1 MESEQNPFFHRGP
14 IRQRE
19 YFFNRQR
26 EVSQVLGLL
35 RNLQNAALV
44 GPRRIGK
51 TSLLFHLA
59 DPTIHAGHGLSPDE
73 YVFAYLDGEELT
85 ELDADQIRRAMLEE
99 LVAALEVS
107 SRGLR
112 AQSSRS
118 ARGAGGHEVPS
129 VVLPEGPLGY
139 RAFRQAVR
147 QLTQRGL
154 KLIFCFDEF
163 ECLSANPHLGPGF
176 FSSLRGLAGQFDVA
190 YVTASGSPIQALA
203 YAHAET
209 LSSPFFNTFAHLHL
223 GLFSDDDAQGLIENL
238 AAKAGVSFPSELGD
252 FIAEL
257 AGPHPLL
264 LQIAGFQA
272 FELWQVRGRKW
283 EEGEG
288 DHLRRRFLAEAESH
302 FEYYWRHLTDG
313 DRYTLA
319 ALPLTQ
325 EDEARR
331 ETIRRLEQACLI
343 RRTDQ
348 GYTTLSPAFE
358 TFVRRQSVLHLLQ
371 LGPFLLDLP
380 RQTALCHHAPLKVTK
395 TEFKALAHLIRRAGQ
410 VVTPEELEKAL
421 WGDEYV
427 EDPERVR
434 AVIKSLRKAMGD
446 EAECLVTKWG
456 VGYMLQIS
464 S

>member
-1 MESEQNPFFHRGP
+1 MKSVQNPFFHRGP
-14 IRQRE
+14 IRQRD

-35 RNLQNAALV
+35 RNLQNVALV

-51 TSLLFHLA
+51 TSLLFHLT
-59 DPTIHAGHGLSPDE
+59 DPAIHAGHGLSPDE
-73 YVFAYLDGEELT
+73 YVFVYLDGEELT
-85 ELDADQIRRAMLEE
+85 ELDAGQIRRAMVEE
-99 LVAALEVS
+99 LVAALE
-107 SRGLR
+107 
-112 AQSSRS
+112 
-118 ARGAGGHEVPS
+118 AGGHKNEDEAT
-129 VVLPEGPLGY
+129 VVLPEGPGPIEY

-154 KLIFCFDEF
+154 NLIFCFDEF
-163 ECLSANPHLGPGF
+163 ECLGANPHLGPSF

-190 YVTASGSPIQALA
+190 YVTASKTLIQALA

-223 GLFSDDDAQGLIENL
+223 GLFSDDDAQGLIEKP
-238 AAKAGVSFPSELGD
+238 AAKAGVPFPSELRD
-252 FIAEL
+252 FVVKL

-264 LQIAGFQA
+264 LQIAGFHA
-272 FELWQVRGRKW
+272 FEVWQVRGGKLK
-283 EEGEG
+283 EG
-288 DHLRRRFLAEAESH
+288 DCDHMRRRFVAEAEPH
-302 FEYYWRHLTDG
+302 FEYYWRHLTEG

-331 ETIRRLEQACLI
+331 EAIRRLEQACLI

-348 GYTTLSPAFE
+348 GYAYLSPVFE
-358 TFVRRQSVLHLLQ
+358 DFVRRQSVTHLLQ
-371 LGPFLLDLP
+371 LGPFLLDLS
-380 RQTALCHHAPLKVTK
+380 RRTALCHDAPLRVTK

-410 VVTPEELEKAL
+410 VVTPEELEEAL
-421 WGDEYV
+421 WPGEYI

-434 AVIKSLRKAMGD
+434 SLIKSLRKALGSKAD
-446 EAECLVTKWG
+446 CLATKWG
-456 VGYMLQIS
+456 VGYLFQVPC
-464 S
+464 

>member
-1 MESEQNPFFHRGP
+1 MEFVQNPFFHRGP

-59 DPTIHAGHGLSPDE
+59 DPAIHASHGLSPDE

-85 ELDADQIRRAMLEE
+85 ELDAGQIRRVMMEE
-99 LVAALEVS
+99 LVAALE
-107 SRGLR
+107 
-112 AQSSRS
+112 
-118 ARGAGGHEVPS
+118 AGGHEIPS

-139 RAFRQAVR
+139 RAFRQAMR

-163 ECLSANPHLGPGF
+163 ECLGANPHLGPGF

-190 YVTASGSPIQALA
+190 YVTASKTLLQALT

-223 GLFSDDDAQGLIENL
+223 GLFSEDDARGLIGQL
-238 AAKAGVSFPSELGD
+238 AAKAGVPFPSELDD
-252 FIAEL
+252 FILEL

-264 LQIAGFQA
+264 LQIAGFHA
-272 FELWQVRGRKW
+272 FELWQVRGGKW
-283 EEGEG
+283 EEGDC

-325 EDEARR
+325 GDEARR
-331 ETIRRLEQACLI
+331 EAIRRLEQACLI

-348 GYTTLSPAFE
+348 GYTTLSLAFE
-358 TFVRRQSVLHLLQ
+358 DFVRRQSVPHLLQ

-380 RQTALCHHAPLKVTK
+380 RQMALCHHMPLKVTK
-395 TEFKALAHLIRRAGQ
+395 TELKALAHLIRCAGQ

-434 AVIKSLRKAMGD
+434 AVIKSLRKALGD

>member
-1 MESEQNPFFHRGP
+1 MELVQNPFFHRGP

-26 EVSQVLGLL
+26 EVNQALGLL
-35 RNLQNAALV
+35 RSLQNVALV

-59 DPTIHAGHGLSPDE
+59 DPAIHAGYGLSPDE

-85 ELDADQIRRAMLEE
+85 ELDAGQIRRAMAEE
-99 LVAALEVS
+99 LVAAL
-107 SRGLR
+107 R
-112 AQSSRS
+112 A
-118 ARGAGGHEVPS
+118 AGHELPS
-129 VVLPEGPLGY
+129 VVLPEGSLRY

-147 QLTQRGL
+147 QLTRRGL

-163 ECLSANPHLGPGF
+163 ECLGANPHLGPSF
-176 FSSLRGLAGQFDVA
+176 FSSLRGLAGQLDVS
-190 YVTASGSPIQALA
+190 YVTASKTLIQALT

-223 GLFSDDDAQGLIENL
+223 GLFSGDDAQELIEQL

-252 FIAEL
+252 FIVEL

-264 LQIAGFQA
+264 LQIAGFHA
-272 FELWQVRGRKW
+272 FELWQVRGGKW
-283 EEGEG
+283 EEGDY
-288 DHLRRRFLAEAESH
+288 DHLRRRFMAEAESH
-302 FEYYWRHLTDG
+302 FEYYWRHLSDG

-331 ETIRRLEQACLI
+331 EAIRRLEQACLI
-343 RRTDQ
+343 RRMDQ
-348 GYTTLSPAFE
+348 GYAYLSPAFE
-358 TFVRRQSVLHLLQ
+358 NFVRRQSVSHLLQ
-371 LGPFLLDLP
+371 LGPFLLDLF
-380 RQTALCHHAPLKVTK
+380 RQTALCHHTPLRVTK
-395 TEFKALAHLIRRAGQ
+395 TEFKALAHLIRCAGQ
-410 VVTPEELEKAL
+410 VVTPEELEKTL

-434 AVIKSLRKAMGD
+434 AVIKSLRKALGD

>member
-1 MESEQNPFFHRGP
+1 LAQNPFFHRGP
-14 IRQRE
+14 IRQRD

-26 EVSQVLGLL
+26 EVSQALGLL
-35 RNLQNAALV
+35 RNLQNVALV

-51 TSLLFHLA
+51 TSLLFHVA
-59 DPTIHAGHGLSPDE
+59 DPAIHADHGLSPAE
-73 YVFAYLDGEELT
+73 YVFVYLDGEELT
-85 ELDADQIRRAMLEE
+85 ELDAGQIRRAMVEE
-99 LVAALEVS
+99 LVAALEAS
-107 SRGLR
+107 GRR
-112 AQSSRS
+112 N
-118 ARGAGGHEVPS
+118 EDETTT
-129 VVLPEGPLGY
+129 VVLPEAPLTY

-147 QLTQRGL
+147 QFTQQGF
-154 KLIFCFDEF
+154 KLILCFDEF
-163 ECLSANPHLGPGF
+163 ECLGANRHLGPSF

-190 YVTASGSPIQALA
+190 YVTASKALIQALT
-203 YAHAET
+203 YAHAGT

-223 GLFSDDDAQGLIENL
+223 GLFSDDDAQGLVEML
-238 AAKAGVSFPSELGD
+238 AAKAGVPFPSELGD
-252 FIAEL
+252 FILEL

-264 LQIAGFQA
+264 LQIAGFHA
-272 FELWQVRGRKW
+272 FELWQVRGGKLK
-283 EEGEG
+283 EGDC
-288 DHLRRRFLAEAESH
+288 DHLRRRFVAEAEPH
-302 FEYYWRHLTDG
+302 FEYYWHHLTEG
-313 DRYTLA
+313 DRHTLA
-319 ALPLTQ
+319 ALPLIQ

-331 ETIRRLEQACLI
+331 EAIRRLEQACLI

-348 GYTTLSPAFE
+348 GYVYLSPAFE
-358 TFVRRQSVLHLLQ
+358 DFVRRQSVPHLLQ
-371 LGPFLLDLP
+371 LGPFLLDLS

-395 TEFKALAHLIRRAGQ
+395 TEFKALAHMIRRAGQ

-434 AVIKSLRKAMGD
+434 AVIKSLRKALGD

>member
-1 MESEQNPFFHRGP
+1 MEFVQNPFFHRGP
-14 IRQRE
+14 IRQCD

-59 DPTIHAGHGLSPDE
+59 DPAIHASYGLSPDE

-85 ELDADQIRRAMLEE
+85 ELDAGQIRRAMMEE
-99 LVAALEVS
+99 LVAAL
-107 SRGLR
+107 GP
-112 AQSSRS
+112 
-118 ARGAGGHEVPS
+118 GGHEVPTILLSEGS
-129 VVLPEGPLGY
+129 VEY
-139 RAFRQAVR
+139 RAFRQAMR
-147 QLTQRGL
+147 QLTQQGL

-163 ECLSANPHLGPGF
+163 ECLGANPHLGPGF
-176 FSSLRGLAGQFDVA
+176 FSSLRGLASQFDVA
-190 YVTASGSPIQALA
+190 YVTASKAQIQALT

-223 GLFSDDDAQGLIENL
+223 GLFSDDDARRLIEQL
-238 AAKAGVSFPSELGD
+238 TAKAGVPFPSDLGD
-252 FIAEL
+252 FILEL

-264 LQIAGFQA
+264 LQVAGFHA
-272 FELWQVRGRKW
+272 FELWQGRGGKW
-283 EEGEG
+283 EEGKG
-288 DHLRRRFLAEAESH
+288 DHLRRRFLAEAEPH

-331 ETIRRLEQACLI
+331 GAIRRLEQACLI
-343 RRTDQ
+343 RRTGQ

-371 LGPFLLDLP
+371 LGPFLLDLS

-410 VVTPEELEKAL
+410 VVTPE
-421 WGDEYV
+421 
-427 EDPERVR
+427 
-434 AVIKSLRKAMGD
+434 
-446 EAECLVTKWG
+446 
-456 VGYMLQIS
+456 
-464 S
+464 

>member
-1 MESEQNPFFHRGP
+1 LAQNPFFHRGP
-14 IRQRE
+14 IRQRD

-26 EVSQVLGLL
+26 EVSQALGLL
-35 RNLQNAALV
+35 RNLQNVALV

-51 TSLLFHLA
+51 TSLLFHVA
-59 DPTIHAGHGLSPDE
+59 DPVIHADHGLSHAE
-73 YVFAYLDGEELT
+73 YVFVYLDGEELT
-85 ELDADQIRRAMLEE
+85 ELDAGQIHRAMVEE
-99 LVAALEVS
+99 LVAALE
-107 SRGLR
+107 
-112 AQSSRS
+112 
-118 ARGAGGHEVPS
+118 AGGHEAPAF
-129 VVLPEGPLGY
+129 VLPEAPLTY

-147 QLTQRGL
+147 QFTQRGL
-154 KLIFCFDEF
+154 KLILCFDEF
-163 ECLSANPHLGPGF
+163 ECLGANPHLGPSF

-190 YVTASGSPIQALA
+190 YVTASKTLLQALT
-203 YAHAET
+203 YAQAGT

-223 GLFSDDDAQGLIENL
+223 GLFSDDNAHRLIEQL
-238 AAKAGVSFPSELGD
+238 AAKANVPFPSEISD
-252 FIAEL
+252 FIIEL

-264 LQIAGFQA
+264 LQIAGFHA
-272 FELWQVRGRKW
+272 FELWQVRGGKLK
-283 EEGEG
+283 EGDC
-288 DHLRRRFLAEAESH
+288 DHLRRRFVAEAEPH
-302 FEYYWRHLTDG
+302 FEYYWRHLTEG

-331 ETIRRLEQACLI
+331 GVNRRLEQACLI

-348 GYTTLSPAFE
+348 GYTYLSPVFE
-358 TFVRRQSVLHLLQ
+358 DFVRRQSVTHLLQ
-371 LGPFLLDLP
+371 LGPFLLDLS
-380 RQTALCHHAPLKVTK
+380 RQTALSHHAPLRVTK
-395 TEFKALAHLIRRAGQ
+395 TEFKALTHLIRRAGQ

-427 EDPERVR
+427 EDPDRVR
-434 AVIKSLRKAMGD
+434 AVIKSLRKALGD

>member
-1 MESEQNPFFHRGP
+1 MKSVQNPFFHRGP

-44 GPRRIGK
+44 GPRRVGK

-59 DPTIHAGHGLSPDE
+59 DPAIHADHGLSLDE

-85 ELDADQIRRAMLEE
+85 ELDADQIRRAMMEE
-99 LVAALEVS
+99 LVAAL
-107 SRGLR
+107 
-112 AQSSRS
+112 
-118 ARGAGGHEVPS
+118 GAGGHEVPS

-163 ECLSANPHLGPGF
+163 ECLGANPHLGPGF
-176 FSSLRGLAGQFDVA
+176 FSSLRGLAGQFDAA
-190 YVTASGSPIQALA
+190 YVTASKTLIQALT

-223 GLFSDDDAQGLIENL
+223 GLFLDDDAQGLIEQL
-238 AAKAGVSFPSELGD
+238 AAKAGVPLPSELIH
-252 FIAEL
+252 FIVEL

-264 LQIAGFQA
+264 LQIAGFHA
-272 FELWQVRGRKW
+272 FELWQVRGEKW
-283 EEGEG
+283 EEGDC

-302 FEYYWRHLTDG
+302 LEYYWRHLTDG

-331 ETIRRLEQACLI
+331 EAIRRLEQACLI

-348 GYTTLSPAFE
+348 GYIYLSPVFE
-358 TFVRRQSVLHLLQ
+358 NFVRRQSVPHLLQ

-380 RQTALCHHAPLKVTK
+380 RQTALCHHTPLKVTK

-434 AVIKSLRKAMGD
+434 AVIKSLRKALGN

-456 VGYMLQIS
+456 VGYMFQIS

>member
-1 MESEQNPFFHRGP
+1 MEFVQNPFFHRGP
-14 IRQRE
+14 IRQRD

-59 DPTIHAGHGLSPDE
+59 DPAIHASYGLSPDQ

-85 ELDADQIRRAMLEE
+85 ELDAGQIRRAMMEE
-99 LVAALEVS
+99 LVAALE
-107 SRGLR
+107 
-112 AQSSRS
+112 
-118 ARGAGGHEVPS
+118 AGGHEFPG
-129 VVLPEGPLGY
+129 VVLPKGTLGY
-139 RAFRQAVR
+139 RAFRQAMR
-147 QLTQRGL
+147 QLTQQGL

-163 ECLSANPHLGPGF
+163 ECLGANPHLGPSF

-190 YVTASGSPIQALA
+190 YVTASKAQIQVLT

-223 GLFSDDDAQGLIENL
+223 GLFSDDDAQGLIEQL
-238 AAKAGVSFPSELGD
+238 AAKAGILFPSDLGD
-252 FIAEL
+252 FIVEL

-264 LQIAGFQA
+264 LQVAGFHA
-272 FELWQVRGRKW
+272 FELRQVRGGKW
-283 EEGEG
+283 EEGKG
-288 DHLRRRFLAEAESH
+288 DHLRRRFMAEAESH

-325 EDEARR
+325 GDEARR
-331 ETIRRLEQACLI
+331 EVIRRLEQACLI
-343 RRTDQ
+343 RRTDR
-348 GYTTLSPAFE
+348 GYTYLSPAFE
-358 TFVRRQSVLHLLQ
+358 TFVRRQSVPHLLQ

-410 VVTPEELEKAL
+410 VVTPEELENAL
-421 WGDEYV
+421 WGEEYV

-434 AVIKSLRKAMGD
+434 AVIKSLRKALGD

>member
-1 MESEQNPFFHRGP
+1 MEFVQNPFFHRGP
-14 IRQRE
+14 IRQRD

-59 DPTIHAGHGLSPDE
+59 APAIHAGYGLSPDE

-85 ELDADQIRRAMLEE
+85 ELDAGQIRRVMMEE
-99 LVAALEVS
+99 LVAALE
-107 SRGLR
+107 
-112 AQSSRS
+112 
-118 ARGAGGHEVPS
+118 AGGHEIPT
-129 VVLPEGPLGY
+129 VVLSEGPLGY

-163 ECLSANPHLGPGF
+163 ECLGANPHLGPGF

-190 YVTASGSPIQALA
+190 YVTASKAQIQALT

-223 GLFSDDDAQGLIENL
+223 GLFSDDDARRLIEQL
-238 AAKAGVSFPSELGD
+238 AAKAGVPLPSDLGD
-252 FIAEL
+252 FIVEL

-264 LQIAGFQA
+264 LQIAGFHA
-272 FELWQVRGRKW
+272 FELWQVRGGKW
-283 EEGEG
+283 EEGDC
-288 DHLRRRFLAEAESH
+288 DHLRRRFMAEAESH
-302 FEYYWRHLTDG
+302 FEYYWRHLSDG

-331 ETIRRLEQACLI
+331 EAIRRLEQACLI

-358 TFVRRQSVLHLLQ
+358 TFVRRQSVPHLLQ
-371 LGPFLLDLP
+371 LGPFLLDLH
-380 RQTALCHHAPLKVTK
+380 RQMALCHHTPLKVTK
-395 TEFKALAHLIRRAGQ
+395 TEFKALAHLIRCAGQ
-410 VVTPEELEKAL
+410 VITPEELENAL

-434 AVIKSLRKAMGD
+434 AVIKSLRKALGD
-446 EAECLVTKWG
+446 EAQCLVTKWG

>member
-1 MESEQNPFFHRGP
+1 MEFVQNPFFHRGP
-14 IRQRE
+14 IRQRD

-59 DPTIHAGHGLSPDE
+59 DPAIHAGHGLSPDQ

-85 ELDADQIRRAMLEE
+85 ELDAGQIRRAMMEE
-99 LVAALEVS
+99 LVAAL
-107 SRGLR
+107 
-112 AQSSRS
+112 
-118 ARGAGGHEVPS
+118 GAGGHEIPTVLLSEGS
-129 VVLPEGPLGY
+129 VEY
-139 RAFRQAVR
+139 RAFRQAMR

-163 ECLSANPHLGPGF
+163 ECLGANPHLGPGF

-190 YVTASGSPIQALA
+190 YVTASKALIQALT

-223 GLFSDDDAQGLIENL
+223 GLFSGDDAQGLIEQL
-238 AAKAGVSFPSELGD
+238 AAKAGVLLPSDLGD
-252 FIAEL
+252 FVVEL

-264 LQIAGFQA
+264 LQIAGFHA
-272 FELWQVRGRKW
+272 FELWQVRGGKW
-283 EEGEG
+283 EDGDG
-288 DHLRRRFLAEAESH
+288 DHLRRRFMAEAESH
-302 FEYYWRHLTDG
+302 FEYYWRHLSDG

-325 EDEARR
+325 GDEARR
-331 ETIRRLEQACLI
+331 EAIRRLEQACLI
-343 RRTDQ
+343 RRTGQ

-380 RQTALCHHAPLKVTK
+380 RQTALCHHTPLKVTK
-395 TEFKALAHLIRRAGQ
+395 TELKALAHLIRCAGQ

-434 AVIKSLRKAMGD
+434 AVIKSLRKALGD

>member
-1 MESEQNPFFHRGP
+1 MELVQNPFFHRGP
-14 IRQRE
+14 IRQRD

-59 DPTIHAGHGLSPDE
+59 DPAIHTSYGLSPDE

-85 ELDADQIRRAMLEE
+85 ELDASQIRRAMMEE
-99 LVAALEVS
+99 LVAALEAS
-107 SRGLR
+107 SRG
-112 AQSSRS
+112 S
-118 ARGAGGHEVPS
+118 ARGAGGHEFPS

-163 ECLSANPHLGPGF
+163 ECLGANPHLGPGF

-190 YVTASGSPIQALA
+190 YVTASKTLLQALT

-223 GLFSDDDAQGLIENL
+223 NLFSDDDAQGLIEQL
-238 AAKAGVSFPSELGD
+238 AAKAGVPFPSDLGD
-252 FIAEL
+252 LIVEL

-264 LQIAGFQA
+264 LQIAGFHA
-272 FELWQVRGRKW
+272 FELWQVRGGRW
-283 EEGEG
+283 EEGDC
-288 DHLRRRFLAEAESH
+288 DHLRRRFMAEAESH

-331 ETIRRLEQACLI
+331 EAIRRLEQACLI
-343 RRTDQ
+343 RRTGQ
-348 GYTTLSPAFE
+348 GYTYLSPAFE
-358 TFVRRQSVLHLLQ
+358 TFVRRQSVPHLLQ

-380 RQTALCHHAPLKVTK
+380 RQMALCHHTPLKVTK
-395 TEFKALAHLIRRAGQ
+395 TELKALVHLIRRAGQ
-410 VVTPEELEKAL
+410 VVTPEELENAL

-434 AVIKSLRKAMGD
+434 AVIKSLRKALGD

-456 VGYMLQIS
+456 VGYIFQIS

>member
-1 MESEQNPFFHRGP
+1 MAGSDSNPFFHRGP
-14 IRQRE
+14 IRQRD

-59 DPTIHAGHGLSPDE
+59 DPATHAGHGLSPDE

-85 ELDADQIRRAMLEE
+85 ELDAGQIRRAMMEE
-99 LVAALEVS
+99 LVAALE
-107 SRGLR
+107 
-112 AQSSRS
+112 
-118 ARGAGGHEVPS
+118 AGGHEVPTF
-129 VVLPEGPLGY
+129 VLTEGPLGY

-147 QLTQRGL
+147 QFIQRGL

-163 ECLSANPHLGPGF
+163 ECLGANPHLGPGF

-190 YVTASGSPIQALA
+190 YVTASKAQIQALT

-223 GLFSDDDAQGLIENL
+223 GLFSDDDAQGLIEQL
-238 AAKAGVSFPSELGD
+238 AAKAGVPFPSDLGD
-252 FIAEL
+252 FIVEL

-264 LQIAGFQA
+264 LQIAGFHA
-272 FELWQVRGRKW
+272 FELWQVQGGKW
-283 EEGEG
+283 EEGDC
-288 DHLRRRFLAEAESH
+288 DHLRRRFMAEAESH

-331 ETIRRLEQACLI
+331 EAIRQLEQACLI

-348 GYTTLSPAFE
+348 GYTYLSPAFE
-358 TFVRRQSVLHLLQ
+358 TFVRRQSVPHLLQ

-380 RQTALCHHAPLKVTK
+380 RQTALCHHTPLKVTK

-410 VVTPEELEKAL
+410 VVTPEELENAL

-434 AVIKSLRKAMGD
+434 AVIKSLRKALGD

>member
-1 MESEQNPFFHRGP
+1 MRRKLVQNPFFHRGP
-14 IRQRE
+14 IHQRD

-35 RNLQNAALV
+35 RNLQNVALV

-51 TSLLFHLA
+51 TSLLFHVA
-59 DPTIHAGHGLSPDE
+59 DPAIHADHGLSPAE
-73 YVFAYLDGEELT
+73 YVFVYLDGEELT
-85 ELDADQIRRAMLEE
+85 ELDAGQIHRAMVEE
-99 LVAALEVS
+99 LVAALETGS
-107 SRGLR
+107 
-112 AQSSRS
+112 
-118 ARGAGGHEVPS
+118 HEVPDF
-129 VVLPEGPLGY
+129 VLPEAPLTY

-147 QLTQRGL
+147 QFTQRGL
-154 KLIFCFDEF
+154 KLILCFDEF
-163 ECLSANPHLGPGF
+163 ECLGANRHLGPSF

-190 YVTASGSPIQALA
+190 YVTASKTLLQALT
-203 YAHAET
+203 YAHAGT

-223 GLFSDDDAQGLIENL
+223 GLFSDDDAQGLVEML
-238 AAKAGVSFPSELGD
+238 AAKAGVPFPSELRD
-252 FIAEL
+252 FVVKL

-264 LQIAGFQA
+264 LQIAGFHA
-272 FELWQVRGRKW
+272 FEVWQVRDRKLK
-283 EEGEG
+283 EGDC
-288 DHLRRRFLAEAESH
+288 DHLRRRFVAEAEPH
-302 FEYYWRHLTDG
+302 FEYYWRHLTEG
-313 DRYTLA
+313 DRHTLA
-319 ALPLTQ
+319 ALPLIQ

-331 ETIRRLEQACLI
+331 EAIRRLEQACLI
-343 RRTDQ
+343 RRTDE
-348 GYTTLSPAFE
+348 GYVYLSPAFE
-358 TFVRRQSVLHLLQ
+358 DFVRRQSVPHLLQ
-371 LGPFLLDLP
+371 LGPFLLDLS

-395 TEFKALAHLIRRAGQ
+395 TEFKALAHMIRRAGQ

-434 AVIKSLRKAMGD
+434 AVIKSLRKALGD

>member
-1 MESEQNPFFHRGP
+1 MEFVQNPFFHRGP
-14 IRQRE
+14 IRQRD

-59 DPTIHAGHGLSPDE
+59 DPAIHAGHGLSPDQ

-85 ELDADQIRRAMLEE
+85 ELDAGQIRRAMMEE
-99 LVAALEVS
+99 LVAAL
-107 SRGLR
+107 
-112 AQSSRS
+112 
-118 ARGAGGHEVPS
+118 GAGGHEIPTVLLSEGS
-129 VVLPEGPLGY
+129 VEY
-139 RAFRQAVR
+139 RAFRQAMR

-163 ECLSANPHLGPGF
+163 ECLGANPHLGPGF

-190 YVTASGSPIQALA
+190 YVTASKALIQALT

-223 GLFSDDDAQGLIENL
+223 GLFSGDDAQGLIEQL
-238 AAKAGVSFPSELGD
+238 AAKAGVLLPSDLGD
-252 FIAEL
+252 FVVEL

-264 LQIAGFQA
+264 LQIAGFHA
-272 FELWQVRGRKW
+272 FELWQVRGGKW
-283 EEGEG
+283 EDGDG
-288 DHLRRRFLAEAESH
+288 DHLRRRFMAEAESH
-302 FEYYWRHLTDG
+302 FEYYWRHLSDG

-325 EDEARR
+325 GDEARR
-331 ETIRRLEQACLI
+331 EAIRRLEQACLI
-343 RRTDQ
+343 RRTGQ

-380 RQTALCHHAPLKVTK
+380 RQTALCHHTPLKVTK

-434 AVIKSLRKAMGD
+434 AVIKSLRKALGD

>member
-1 MESEQNPFFHRGP
+1 MEFVQNPFFHRGP

-26 EVSQVLGLL
+26 EISQVLGLL

-59 DPTIHAGHGLSPDE
+59 DPAIHAGYGLSPDE

-85 ELDADQIRRAMLEE
+85 ELDAGQIRRAMMEE
-99 LVAALEVS
+99 LVAALE
-107 SRGLR
+107 
-112 AQSSRS
+112 
-118 ARGAGGHEVPS
+118 AGGHEVPT
-129 VVLPEGPLGY
+129 VVLSEGPLEY
-139 RAFRQAVR
+139 RAFRQAMR
-147 QLTQRGL
+147 QLTQQGL

-163 ECLSANPHLGPGF
+163 ECLGANPHLGPGF

-190 YVTASGSPIQALA
+190 YVTASKTLIQALT

-223 GLFSDDDAQGLIENL
+223 GLFSDDDAQGLIEQL
-238 AAKAGVSFPSELGD
+238 AVKAGVPLPSDLIH
-252 FIAEL
+252 FIVEL

-264 LQIAGFQA
+264 LQIAGFHA
-272 FELWQVRGRKW
+272 FELWQVRGGKW
-283 EEGEG
+283 EEGKG

-331 ETIRRLEQACLI
+331 EAIRRLEQACLI
-343 RRTDQ
+343 GRTDQ
-348 GYTTLSPAFE
+348 GCNYLSPAFE
-358 TFVRRQSVLHLLQ
+358 DFVRRQSVPHLLQ
-371 LGPFLLDLP
+371 LGPFLLDLS
-380 RQTALCHHAPLKVTK
+380 RQTALCHHTPLKVTK

-434 AVIKSLRKAMGD
+434 AVIKSLRKALGD

-456 VGYMLQIS
+456 VGYMFQIS

>member
-1 MESEQNPFFHRGP
+1 MEFVQNPFFHRGP
-14 IRQRE
+14 IRQRD

-59 DPTIHAGHGLSPDE
+59 APAIHAGYGLSPDE

-85 ELDADQIRRAMLEE
+85 ELDAGQIRRAMMEE
-99 LVAALEVS
+99 LVAAL
-107 SRGLR
+107 
-112 AQSSRS
+112 
-118 ARGAGGHEVPS
+118 GAGGHEVPT
-129 VVLPEGPLGY
+129 VVLSEGPLGY
-139 RAFRQAVR
+139 RAFRQSVR

-163 ECLSANPHLGPGF
+163 ECLGANPHLGPSF

-190 YVTASGSPIQALA
+190 YVTASKAQIQALT

-223 GLFSDDDAQGLIENL
+223 GLFSDDDAQGLIEQL
-238 AAKAGVSFPSELGD
+238 AAKAGVPFPSDLGD
-252 FIAEL
+252 FILEL

-264 LQIAGFQA
+264 LQIAGFHA
-272 FELWQVRGRKW
+272 FELWQVRGGKW
-283 EEGEG
+283 EEGDC
-288 DHLRRRFLAEAESH
+288 DHLRRRFMAEAESH
-302 FEYYWRHLTDG
+302 FEYYWRHLTEG

-331 ETIRRLEQACLI
+331 EAIRRLEQACLI

-358 TFVRRQSVLHLLQ
+358 TFVRRQSVPHLLQ

-380 RQTALCHHAPLKVTK
+380 RQMALCHRTPLKVTK
-395 TEFKALAHLIRRAGQ
+395 TEFKALAHLIRCAGQ
-410 VVTPEELEKAL
+410 VVTPEELENAL

-434 AVIKSLRKAMGD
+434 AVIKSLRKALGD
-446 EAECLVTKWG
+446 EAQCLVTKWG